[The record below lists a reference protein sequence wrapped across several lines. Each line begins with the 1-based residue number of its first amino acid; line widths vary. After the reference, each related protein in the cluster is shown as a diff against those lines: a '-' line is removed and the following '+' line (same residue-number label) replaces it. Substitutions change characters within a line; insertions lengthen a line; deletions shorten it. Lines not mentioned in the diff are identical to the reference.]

1 MAKVIIPLLMIAGLI
16 LVIVLAVT
24 HPACPSGNYCPAGGG
39 GGSTQID
46 DQRYNPEIDQP
57 EFHPDFT
64 G

>member
-1 MAKVIIPLLMIAGLI
+1 MIAGLI